1 MPDRSIDQRSPADRR
16 GFAALA
22 GKAGPRL
29 RLQPSGFLH
38 GRLAETAI
46 KDGRARPLAGG
57 GVAFTHVQVLE
68 PGRSPALI
76 ALNDL
81 DAAFERWPDRHKA
94 AVRLLETI
102 SAPRLVWAGFSLDRA
117 RIMGVV
123 NATPDSFSDGGRF
136 LDPVRAIEHGRALLA
151 AGADMID
158 VGGES
163 TRPGAEPVSIEDEL
177 HRVLP
182 VVRALAESGAPVS
195 IDTRHAPVMTAAL
208 AAGARAVNDVTAL
221 SGDPQSLAVVAR
233 SGAAVVLMHMQGEP
247 ETMQRDPRYDNVVLD
262 VCDFLERRIAEC
274 ERAGID
280 RSRLVVD
287 PGIGFG
293 KTLAHNLELL
303 AHLGA
308 LHGLGVGILLGV
320 SRKGFIAKASHG
332 EAPDRR
338 LGGSLAA
345 ALAAQEQGVQWL
357 RAHDVAETRQ
367 AITIKDQID
376 SAY

>member
-1 MPDRSIDQRSPADRR
+1 VPDRSTDQRSPADRR

-22 GKAGPRL
+22 GEAGSRL

-38 GRLAETAI
+38 GRLAEVAI
-46 KDGRARPLAGG
+46 RNGSARPLTGG
-57 GVAFTHVQVLE
+57 RVAFTHVQVLE
-68 PGRSPALI
+68 PAQPPVLI
-76 ALNDL
+76 ALADFE
-81 DAAFERWPDRHKA
+81 AAFERRPENYKDALNTLK
-94 AVRLLETI
+94 TI
-102 SAPRLVWAGFSLDRA
+102 SAPRPPWAGFSLDRT

-136 LDPVRAIEHGRALLA
+136 LDPAHAIEHGRALLE
-151 AGADMID
+151 AGADIID

-163 TRPGAEPVSIEDEL
+163 TRPGADPVRIEEEL

-182 VVRALAESGAPVS
+182 VVRALAEIGAPVS
-195 IDTRHAPVMTAAL
+195 IDTRHAPVMMAAL
-208 AAGARAVNDVTAL
+208 AAGARVVNDVTAL
-221 SGDPQSLAVVAR
+221 NGDPDSLAVVAR
-233 SGAAVVLMHMQGEP
+233 SGAAVVLMHLQGEP
-247 ETMQRDPRYDNVVLD
+247 ATMQRDPRYGNVVLD
-262 VCDFLERRIAEC
+262 ICDFLESRITAC

-293 KTLAHNLELL
+293 KTLTHNLELL

-332 EAPDRR
+332 ETPDRR
-338 LGGSLAA
+338 IGGSLAA
-345 ALAAQEQGVQWL
+345 TLAAHEQGIQWL
-357 RAHDVAETRQ
+357 RVHDVAETRQ
-367 AITIKDQID
+367 AIAVKDQID